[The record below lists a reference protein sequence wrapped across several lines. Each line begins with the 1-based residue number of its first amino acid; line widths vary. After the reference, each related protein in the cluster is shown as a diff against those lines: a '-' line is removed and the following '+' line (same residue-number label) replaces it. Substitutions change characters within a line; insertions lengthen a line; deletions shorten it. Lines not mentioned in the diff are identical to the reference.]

1 MTVYDSFA
9 SWINS
14 FLACM
19 GCMQSHIGEGF
30 DPKAVSSS
38 CLGSCSKPK
47 HAPSVDDHAPK
58 GLQCQGQ
65 VVEKVS
71 LSDDF
76 WGTSTGDIDNPIG
89 LSQRSISSISTSNV
103 SFHSDLGSASM
114 NSHNDFVNHGLLLWT
129 QNRIQWIAATKSNE
143 AHQALG
149 PTISLNAT
157 YDSLLSSRERFRRP
171 IPLSEMVEFLVDVWE
186 QEGLYD

>member
-14 FLACM
+14 FLAC
-19 GCMQSHIGEGF
+19 IG
-30 DPKAVSSS
+30 S
-38 CLGSCSKPK
+38 CLGGCTKPNR
-47 HAPSVDDHAPK
+47 ASTVDDNLPK
-58 GLQCQGQ
+58 GLQCQGL
-65 VVEKVS
+65 VVEKQS
-71 LSDDF
+71 QSDDF
-76 WGTSTGDIDNPIG
+76 WGTSTGDLDTFG
-89 LSQRSISSISTSNV
+89 LSQRSLSSLSTSNV
-103 SFHSDLGSASM
+103 SFYSDLGSASLS
-114 NSHNDFVNHGLLLWT
+114 SHNDFVNHGLLLWT
-129 QNRIQWIAATKSNE
+129 QLRLQWIGATKSNE
-143 AHQALG
+143 DHQALG

>member
-19 GCMQSHIGEGF
+19 G
-30 DPKAVSSS
+30 S

-149 PTISLNAT
+149 PTISL
-157 YDSLLSSRERFRRP
+157 LSSRERFRRP

>member
-1 MTVYDSFA
+1 M
-9 SWINS
+9 
-14 FLACM
+14 
-19 GCMQSHIGEGF
+19 
-30 DPKAVSSS
+30 
-38 CLGSCSKPK
+38 GSCSKPK

-114 NSHNDFVNHGLLLWT
+114 NSHNDFVNHGKFIDST
-129 QNRIQWIAATKSNE
+129 FHYWIFFMFLFE
-143 AHQALG
+143 DVRDR
-149 PTISLNAT
+149 SLCGHFVT
-157 YDSLLSSRERFRRP
+157 SRGHCF
-171 IPLSEMVEFLVDVWE
+171 SVSH
-186 QEGLYD
+186 LYMYNTDM